1 MKTMPARR
9 ESMTMQRSGVP
20 PELYSSPPTAFSTPS
35 RASLV
40 MPVYGSAQLTT
51 TVPVRRQYVSNP
63 DASYV
68 GYVRGY
74 VPSPS
79 PPVLGKP
86 RHRHIPLPSQTE
98 SDTPIII
105 HPVLRPSQR
114 EKIME
119 LDFAR
124 SLSSVRVLGHE
135 DCMKEVATNP
145 PLPSLA
151 IVHRQLPWP
160 IVIQRSGD
168 REWVTVADVVETL
181 WHALQIRDPMRSPSP
196 SPSLFENQDDAP
208 CTSCRSTLG
217 CVEQGVVY
225 EPRLVYLRGK
235 TRFMGLNAIEGDTW
249 ELLVA

>member
-1 MKTMPARR
+1 MPARR
-9 ESMTMQRSGVP
+9 ESMTMQRGGEP
-20 PELYSSPPTAFSTPS
+20 PELYSSPVTAFSTPS

-40 MPVYGSAQLTT
+40 MPVYGNAQLTT
-51 TVPVRRQYVSNP
+51 TVPVRRQYASNP
-63 DASYV
+63 DASYT
-68 GYVRGY
+68 GYVREY

-79 PPVLGKP
+79 PPVHGKP

-98 SDTPIII
+98 SDTVIII
-105 HPVLRPSQR
+105 HPLLRPSQG

-135 DCMKEVATNP
+135 GCVNEVATSP

-151 IVHRQLPWP
+151 IVHPKLPWP

-181 WHALQIRDPMRSPSP
+181 WHALQIRDPMRSS
-196 SPSLFENQDDAP
+196 SPSLLENQDDTP
-208 CTSCRSTLG
+208 CTSCGSMLDY
-217 CVEQGVVY
+217 VERGIVRQ
-225 EPRLVYLRGK
+225 PRLAYLRGK

>member
-1 MKTMPARR
+1 
-9 ESMTMQRSGVP
+9 MTMQRGGEP
-20 PELYSSPPTAFSTPS
+20 PELYSSPATAFSTPS
-35 RASLV
+35 RASIV

-51 TVPVRRQYVSNP
+51 TVPVRRHYLSNP
-63 DASYV
+63 DASYT
-68 GYVRGY
+68 GYEREY
-74 VPSPS
+74 VAPPL

-105 HPVLRPSQR
+105 HPLLRPSR
-114 EKIME
+114 GEKIME

-124 SLSSVRVLGHE
+124 SLSSVRILGHE
-135 DCMKEVATNP
+135 GCVKEMATSP

-151 IVHRQLPWP
+151 IVYPKLPWP
-160 IVIQRSGD
+160 IVIQRSGN

-181 WHALQIRDPMRSPSP
+181 WHVLQIRDPMRSPSL
-196 SPSLFENQDDAP
+196 SLLGNQDDAP

-217 CVEQGVVY
+217 CVERGVVH

-235 TRFMGLNAIEGDTW
+235 TRFMGLRAIEGDTW
-249 ELLVA
+249 EFLVA

>member
-1 MKTMPARR
+1 MTTQRGR
-9 ESMTMQRSGVP
+9 EP

-51 TVPVRRQYVSNP
+51 TVPVRRHYVSNP
-63 DASYV
+63 DASYMGCV
-68 GYVRGY
+68 CEY

-79 PPVLGKP
+79 PPVHGKP

-98 SDTPIII
+98 SDTAIII
-105 HPVLRPSQR
+105 HPLLRPSR
-114 EKIME
+114 GEKIME

-124 SLSSVRVLGHE
+124 SLSSVRVIGHE
-135 DCMKEVATNP
+135 GRVNEVATSP

-151 IVHRQLPWP
+151 IVHPKLPWP

-168 REWVTVADVVETL
+168 REWVTVADVVETM

-196 SPSLFENQDDAP
+196 SLLENQAL
-208 CTSCRSTLG
+208 CTSCPSMLG
-217 CVEQGVVY
+217 YAEQGVR
-225 EPRLVYLRGK
+225 EPRLAYLKGK

>member
-1 MKTMPARR
+1 
-9 ESMTMQRSGVP
+9 MQRGGEP

-63 DASYV
+63 DASYT
-68 GYVRGY
+68 GYVREY

-79 PPVLGKP
+79 PPILGKP

-98 SDTPIII
+98 SGTAIII
-105 HPVLRPSQR
+105 HPLLRPSRR

-124 SLSSVRVLGHE
+124 SLSSVHVLGHE
-135 DCMKEVATNP
+135 GCVKEVATSP

-151 IVHRQLPWP
+151 IVHPKLPWP

-181 WHALQIRDPMRSPSP
+181 WHALQICDPMTSP
-196 SPSLFENQDDAP
+196 SPSLLKNQDDAP
-208 CTSCRSTLG
+208 CTSCRSMPG
-217 CVEQGVVY
+217 CVERVVVH